1 MKIIKINIWILLLV
15 LIHIKGYAQSE
26 KDTINNAIIVPLKVG
41 KNPNIHLG
49 ALEIEPTNLFIQ
61 SKPLTKNT
69 PHIQLALN
77 ILENDKRHT
86 TYLWHKDDATDTPK
100 TNYPKAFNHYLF
112 NLKIHKEEVALVIEK
127 LDFES
132 AFFIDIGQ
140 TAIIENMSILF
151 DQCIGEWSED
161 INGNQI
167 AAFNTYSILL
177 SKEKEQKTFSF
188 TSLNDPTKSEL
199 SIAWKN
205 YKILVL
211 KDSEKALKLMVFKKD

>member
-1 MKIIKINIWILLLV
+1 MKIIEMNIWILLFA
-15 LIHIKGYAQSE
+15 LIQIKGYAQSE
-26 KDTINNAIIVPLKVG
+26 KDTINNVIIVPLKVG
-41 KNPNIHLG
+41 KNPNIHLET
-49 ALEIEPTNLFIQ
+49 LEIEPTNLFIQ
-61 SKPLTKNT
+61 SKPTHKNA

-77 ILENDKRHT
+77 IMENNKKHT
-86 TYLWHKDDATDTPK
+86 TYLWFKDDATDNPK
-100 TNYPKAFNHYLF
+100 TNYPKAFGNYVF
-112 NLKIHKEEVALVIEK
+112 NLKIHKEDVALVIEK

-132 AFFIDIGQ
+132 AFFMDIGQ
-140 TAIIENMSILF
+140 TVVIENMSILF

-167 AAFNTYSILL
+167 AAFNTYSVLL
-177 SKEKEQKTFSF
+177 SEEKEQKTFSF

-211 KDSEKALKLMVFKKD
+211 EDSEKALKLIVFKKD